1 MKRKN
6 EEAHGKNGASKKRA
20 LSDDEAKKC
29 FGKGVFSGLDAYT
42 EKYAHSQP

>member
-6 EEAHGKNGASKKRA
+6 EEAHGKIGASKKRA

-29 FGKGVFSGLDAYT
+29 FGKSVFSGLDANT
-42 EKYAHSQP
+42 KKYAQSQP